1 MQFRLFISRSG
12 DEESENLNKLSKV
25 TWPSSIQVS
34 YGIQASQS
42 LLFIYVN
49 NRSKKGPVIYG
60 LCALFGHTTKY
71 ILKSSSDT
79 SVATSLTLSTGLLA
93 RPTMCMLYLRHRL
106 L

>member
-42 LLFIYVN
+42 LLF
-49 NRSKKGPVIYG
+49 S
-60 LCALFGHTTKY
+60 LCEQ
-71 ILKSSSDT
+71 
-79 SVATSLTLSTGLLA
+79 
-93 RPTMCMLYLRHRL
+93 
-106 L
+106 